1 MAGIVSTLEQHWHCC
16 RTTSSCS
23 TGAQH
28 EPSGAQCEERL
39 LSKHARGSDACE
51 CRGSTAACLHKHSCR
66 GCSWRSC
73 TPQLSIRGDSRPSRA
88 HAAHLMP
95 LLSNAWVFYDRT
107 SAWQQPGSR
116 AGARGAPGSRG
127 LLSPQASPCPTE
139 SQPPS
144 VFQPIKPETRNTA
157 SPQKLKHETHSSHGT

>member
-51 CRGSTAACLHKHSCR
+51 CRGSTAACLDKLSCR

-95 LLSNAWVFYDRT
+95 LLNSPWVFCYQT
-107 SAWQQPGSR
+107 FKSHAAGQGLSAPCGQQDHRRHAVAKIGP
-116 AGARGAPGSRG
+116 P
-127 LLSPQASPCPTE
+127 LSPHTFWPNPVRTWMC
-139 SQPPS
+139 
-144 VFQPIKPETRNTA
+144 
-157 SPQKLKHETHSSHGT
+157 